1 MTFCKLYVFQN
12 STTKI
17 NYFLEGIFEF
27 SNSLPHR
34 LVVAVKTDM
43 EYAVSASQSQWECHN
58 KASLLWTWST
68 LGLGQH
74 ISSIWKAN
82 DFSDMIINTNDRKAL
97 ESGIVTALLLVTLD
111 RRSCPYQLICL
122 FSCFLFKLWA
132 IFPGSL
138 SKLISSAEQV
148 IDRPAFW
155 LRKLCAALSV
165 ITSALGFYG
174 QYLTFV
180 TCLCGK
186 SLSSARKMWR
196 GDLCD
201 GQSYV
206 SSTVH
211 ELCAGTSV
219 STEATEDI
227 VASNSF
233 CDVTLFGSLHYYLV
247 LQLKKSAKF

>member
-17 NYFLEGIFEF
+17 NHFPEGIFEF
-27 SNSLPHR
+27 SNSLSHR

-97 ESGIVTALLLVTLD
+97 ESGIVKALLLVTLD

-155 LRKLCAALSV
+155 LRKLCDALSV

-186 SLSSARKMWR
+186 SLSSARKVWR

-201 GQSYV
+201 GQSYI
-206 SSTVH
+206 SSKVH
-211 ELCAGTSV
+211 KLCAGTSV
-219 STEATEDI
+219 GTEATEDI
-227 VASNSF
+227 VASNSL
-233 CDVTLFGSLHYYLV
+233 CDVTLLWSLHYYFV